1 MKSSEDIF
9 RKDWVSI
16 VTAAMMHRI
25 PRPPDNAEKMMVT
38 KTVFDDLVSV
48 AEVASRVQHFFRPPT
63 EMTVTHQ
70 NGEYHVA
77 VRDAVIPAFTV
88 SRPTLIEALSE
99 VQRRIGIEIDKFA
112 R

>member
-1 MKSSEDIF
+1 MKSSEDVF
-9 RKDWVSI
+9 GKNWNSI
-16 VTAAMMHRI
+16 VVAAIMHRVK
-25 PRPPDNAEKMMVT
+25 PPQDNADKMTIT

-63 EMTVTHQ
+63 EMTITHQ

-99 VQRRIGIEIDKFA
+99 VQRQIGIEIDKFA

>member
-1 MKSSEDIF
+1 MKSSEDVF

-16 VTAAMMHRI
+16 VTAAIMHRVH
-25 PRPPDNAEKMMVT
+25 RPPDNAEKITIT
-38 KTVFDDLVSV
+38 KTAFDDLVSV
-48 AEVASRVQHFFRPPT
+48 AEVASRVQHFSRPPT
-63 EMTVTHQ
+63 EMTITHE

-88 SRPTLIEALSE
+88 SKPTLLEALLE
-99 VQRRIGIEIDKFA
+99 VQRHIEVEIEKFI